1 VPLLLLDLDN
11 TVADR
16 DAALRHW
23 MAAILPG
30 APGDVGQARAFLV
43 AQDADG
49 FRPREEFL
57 TAVRERFGLTAT
69 VDQLLADYRAVTL
82 AGFPAISAGVRDR
95 LDAMRRDGWKVAVV
109 TNGES
114 GVQEATVERI
124 GLAAL
129 IDACVVSG
137 AVGVRKPDP
146 RIFELAGERCGESL
160 DGAWMVGDGEVD
172 VLGADRVGVRSV
184 WLTRGR
190 RWTRTDVSPT
200 LIADTLD
207 GALARIT

>member
-16 DAALRHW
+16 DAAFRHW
-23 MAAILPG
+23 MAAMLPA

-49 FRPREEFL
+49 FRPRGEFL
-57 TAVRERFGLTAT
+57 TAVRESFGLTAT

-114 GVQEATVERI
+114 GVQEATLERI

-146 RIFELAGERCGESL
+146 RIFELASERCGESL

-190 RWTRTDVSPT
+190 RWTRTDIAPT

-207 GALARIT
+207 EALARIT

>member
-1 VPLLLLDLDN
+1 
-11 TVADR
+11 
-16 DAALRHW
+16 
-23 MAAILPG
+23 M
-30 APGDVGQARAFLV
+30 
-43 AQDADG
+43 
-49 FRPREEFL
+49 
-57 TAVRERFGLTAT
+57 
-69 VDQLLADYRAVTL
+69 
-82 AGFPAISAGVRDR
+82 SAGVRDR
-95 LDAMRRDGWKVAVV
+95 LDAMRRDSWKVAVV

-137 AVGVRKPDP
+137 AVGVGKPDP
-146 RIFELAGERCGESL
+146 RIFELASERCGVSL
-160 DGAWMVGDGEVD
+160 DGAWMVGDAEVD

-190 RWTRTDVSPT
+190 RWTRTDVTPT